1 MKNRKIVIPLF
12 IILIISFVAM
22 IFFYVYKKHNDK
34 VKLEEEK
41 RLNEKII
48 KEKVALINEKY
59 RIFVDGEKIQS
70 DDEIATFFNS
80 YLDTHEKINDIKI
93 KDITFNDINN
103 PEKTLKSLNDEKVNI
118 NNISYQEFKKFNNL
132 TEEEN
137 NELEKIYKES
147 NIESLINDDNL
158 LKETLISKID
168 KNIEFITFLNNNSN
182 KYYVNGFDIIYKDEN
197 FANDFR
203 KYNTKYNLLNENNL
217 GKKVPV
223 LMYHAVSDNP
233 WGDTTLFVSIKNFE
247 LQMKYLYDNG
257 YIPLFLSEIDSAK
270 NYDKPIVVTFDD
282 GYKNIYD
289 YAYPILKKYNV
300 KSSFYLITD
309 WMDGDTY
316 ISPEMAVELDKS
328 KLFEIGVHTKTHVKL
343 GTLDY
348 DTQYNEIIESK
359 NTLEKLLNKKITTI
373 AYPYGS
379 YNTDTINITKSAFDY
394 AVTVESG
401 FNYSNKLDRLR
412 LKRFKIPRSMDINTF
427 INVIEGK

>member
-12 IILIISFVAM
+12 IILIISFLAM
-22 IFFYVYKKHNDK
+22 IFFYFYKKHENK
-34 VKLEEEK
+34 IKLEEEK

-59 RIFVDGEKIQS
+59 GVFVNGEKIQNE
-70 DDEIATFFNS
+70 DEIATFFNS
-80 YLDTHEKINDIKI
+80 YLDTHEKIKDLKVNDV
-93 KDITFNDINN
+93 TFYNINN
-103 PEKTLKSLNDEKVNI
+103 PEKALKSLNDEKVNI
-118 NNISYQEFKKFNNL
+118 NDISYQKFKKFNNL

-137 NELEKIYKES
+137 NELEKIYKDS

-168 KNIEFITFLNNNSN
+168 KNIEFITFLNNNLN
-182 KYYVNGFDIIYKDEN
+182 KYYVNGFDIIYKDDT
-197 FANDFR
+197 FANEFR
-203 KYNTKYNLLNENNL
+203 KYNTKYNLLKENNL
-217 GKKVPV
+217 GKKVPI

-233 WGDTTLFVSIKNFE
+233 WGDTTLFVSVKNFE

-257 YIPLFLSEIDSAK
+257 YTPLFLNEIDSAK
-270 NYDKPIVVTFDD
+270 NYDKPIIITFDD

-289 YAYPILKKYNV
+289 YAYPILKKYNI

-309 WMDGDTY
+309 WMDGETY
-316 ISPEMAVELDKS
+316 ITPEMAVELDKS
-328 KLFEIGVHTKTHVKL
+328 NLFEIGVHTKTHVKL

-359 NTLEKLLNKKITTI
+359 NTLEKILNKNINTI

-379 YNTDTINITKSAFDY
+379 YNSDTINITKSAFDY

>member
-22 IFFYVYKKHNDK
+22 IFFYFYKKHNDK

>member
-1 MKNRKIVIPLF
+1 MNKRKIVIPIFILLVTSF
-12 IILIISFVAM
+12 IILISFY
-22 IFFYVYKKHNDK
+22 IYKKHNDRI
-34 VKLEEEK
+34 KLDKEK
-41 RLNEKII
+41 RINEKII

-59 RIFVDGEKIQS
+59 SIFINK
-70 DDEIATFFNS
+70 
-80 YLDTHEKINDIKI
+80 EKINSD
-93 KDITFNDINN
+93 DDVSTFLNNIIDINN
-103 PEKTLKSLNDEKVNI
+103 EINSLKVNDVTI
-118 NNISYQEFKKFNNL
+118 NNIINPKKGIEKNNDL
-132 TEEEN
+132 YNKIENLNYPKFTSFTNLSKEEN
-137 NELEKIYKES
+137 NELEKIYNES
-147 NIESLINDDNL
+147 DIIKGISNDEKVKKNL
-158 LKETLISKID
+158 LNKIQ
-168 KNIEFITFLNNNSN
+168 KNNEFLKFLSNNLD
-182 KYYVNGFDIIYKDEN
+182 KYYVNGYDIIYKDEN

-203 KYNTKYNLLNENNL
+203 KYNSKYNLLNENNL

-257 YIPLFLSEIDSAK
+257 YTPLFLNEIDSAK
-270 NYDKPIVVTFDD
+270 NYDKPIIVTFDD

-309 WMDGDTY
+309 WMDGETY
-316 ISPEMAVELDKS
+316 ITPEMAVELDKS

-343 GTLDY
+343 ETLDY

-379 YNTDTINITKSAFDY
+379 YNTDTINITKNAFDY
-394 AVTVESG
+394 AVTVEGG

>member
-22 IFFYVYKKHNDK
+22 IFFYFYKKHDDK
-34 VKLEEEK
+34 IKLQEEQK
-41 RLNEKII
+41 LNEKLI
-48 KEKVALINEKY
+48 KEKIDLINKNY
-59 RIFVDGEKIQS
+59 GIFVNGEKIKS
-70 DDEIATFFNS
+70 DDEIATFFNNMIDIKS
-80 YLDTHEKINDIKI
+80 EINSLKVNGVTITNITNPKKSIEKNNDLYNKINDLKYPKFNSFTNLSKEENKELERIYNESEIIKNIKNDEDIKEKLLNTI
-93 KDITFNDINN
+93 KD
-103 PEKTLKSLNDEKVNI
+103 
-118 NNISYQEFKKFNNL
+118 
-132 TEEEN
+132 N
-137 NELEKIYKES
+137 NEFL
-147 NIESLINDDNL
+147 
-158 LKETLISKID
+158 
-168 KNIEFITFLNNNSN
+168 TFLDNNKN
-182 KYYVNGFDIIYKDEN
+182 KYYVNGFDILYKDEN

-247 LQMKYLYDNG
+247 LQMKHLYDNG
-257 YIPLFLSEIDSAK
+257 YTPLFLNEIDSAK

-316 ISPEMAVELDKS
+316 ISPEMVVELDKS

>member
-1 MKNRKIVIPLF
+1 MKNRKIIIPLF
-12 IILIISFVAM
+12 ILMIIFFIAM
-22 IFFYVYKKHNDK
+22 IFLYFYKRRENKI
-34 VKLEEEK
+34 KLEEEK
-41 RLNEKII
+41 RLNEKLI
-48 KEKVALINEKY
+48 KEKINLINENY
-59 RIFVDGEKIQS
+59 GIFIDGNKISS
-70 DDEIATFFNS
+70 DDEIATFFNKIIDINS
-80 YLDTHEKINDIKI
+80 EINNLKVNDVTIANITNPKIGIEKNNDLYNKINNLNYPKFSEFSSLSIEENKELERIYSESEIIKNSKDDEDVKEKLLNKI
-93 KDITFNDINN
+93 KD
-103 PEKTLKSLNDEKVNI
+103 
-118 NNISYQEFKKFNNL
+118 
-132 TEEEN
+132 N
-137 NELEKIYKES
+137 NEFL
-147 NIESLINDDNL
+147 
-158 LKETLISKID
+158 
-168 KNIEFITFLNNNSN
+168 TFLDNNKN
-182 KYYVNGFDIIYKDEN
+182 KYYVNGFDIIYKDDT
-197 FANDFR
+197 FANEFR

-217 GKKVPV
+217 GKKVPI

-257 YIPLFLSEIDSAK
+257 YNTLFLNEIDSAK
-270 NYDKPIVVTFDD
+270 NYDKPIIVTFDD

-289 YAYPILKKYNV
+289 YAYPILKKYNI
-300 KSSFYLITD
+300 KSSFYLISD

-316 ISPEMAVELDKS
+316 ITPEMAVELDKS
-328 KLFEIGVHTKTHVKL
+328 NLFEIGVHTRTHVKL

-379 YNTDTINITKSAFDY
+379 YNKDTINITKSAFDY

-412 LKRFKIPRSMDINTF
+412 LKRFKIPRSMDINSF

>member
-12 IILIISFVAM
+12 IILIISFVTM

-34 VKLEEEK
+34 VKLQEEQK
-41 RLNEKII
+41 LNEKLI
-48 KEKVALINEKY
+48 KEKIDLINKNY
-59 RIFVDGEKIQS
+59 GIFVDGEKIQS
-70 DDEIATFFNS
+70 DDEIATFFNNIIDIKS
-80 YLDTHEKINDIKI
+80 EINSLKVNGVTITNITNPKKSIEKNNDLYNKINNLKYPKFISFTNLSKEENKELERIYNESEIIKNIKNDEDIKEKLLNTI
-93 KDITFNDINN
+93 KD
-103 PEKTLKSLNDEKVNI
+103 
-118 NNISYQEFKKFNNL
+118 
-132 TEEEN
+132 N
-137 NELEKIYKES
+137 NEFL
-147 NIESLINDDNL
+147 
-158 LKETLISKID
+158 
-168 KNIEFITFLNNNSN
+168 TFLDNNKN

-223 LMYHAVSDNP
+223 LMYHAVSDNL

-247 LQMKYLYDNG
+247 LQMKYLYNNG
-257 YIPLFLSEIDSAK
+257 YTPLFLSEIDSAK

-427 INVIEGK
+427 INVIE

>member
-12 IILIISFVAM
+12 IILIISFVTM

-48 KEKVALINEKY
+48 KEKIDLINKNY
-59 RIFVDGEKIQS
+59 GIFVDGEKIQS
-70 DDEIATFFNS
+70 DDEIATFFNNIIDIKS
-80 YLDTHEKINDIKI
+80 EINSLKVNGVTITNITNPKKSIEKNNDLYNKINDLKYPKFTSFTNLSKEENKELERIYNESEIIKNIKNDEDIKEKLLNTI
-93 KDITFNDINN
+93 KD
-103 PEKTLKSLNDEKVNI
+103 
-118 NNISYQEFKKFNNL
+118 
-132 TEEEN
+132 N
-137 NELEKIYKES
+137 NEFL
-147 NIESLINDDNL
+147 
-158 LKETLISKID
+158 
-168 KNIEFITFLNNNSN
+168 TFLDNNKN

-257 YIPLFLSEIDSAK
+257 YTPLFLSEIDSAK

-328 KLFEIGVHTKTHVKL
+328 KLFEIGVHTKIHVKL